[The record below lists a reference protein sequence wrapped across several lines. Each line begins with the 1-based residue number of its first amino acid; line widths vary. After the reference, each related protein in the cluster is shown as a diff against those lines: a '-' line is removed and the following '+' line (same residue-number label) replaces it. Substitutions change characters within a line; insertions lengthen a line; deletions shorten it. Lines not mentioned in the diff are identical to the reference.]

1 MAEPAI
7 TVPGSPAVEAEVP
20 KKQIGPV
27 FRVARGPVKWADERI
42 GVAGLLRPFFRKVFP
57 DHWSFLLGEIALY
70 SFIVL
75 LLSGVFLTIWFKP
88 SMAEV
93 EYEGTY
99 QLLRGLPM
107 SEAYASTLSLS
118 FDIRGG
124 LLLRQMHHWA
134 AALFVAAMLAHSL
147 RIFFT
152 GAFRKPRELNWVIG
166 VGLLALGIFEG
177 FFGYSLPDDL
187 LSGTGLRFLDGAVRA
202 TPVIGTWAEFFVFGG
217 EFPGDLIVARL
228 YMLHILLIPALIL
241 GLVAAHLALVVY
253 HKHTQYPGAGRTED
267 SVVGYPVFPVY
278 AAKAGGFFFIVFG
291 VVTLMGALMQINPVW
306 VFGPYNPAQVTAGS
320 QPDWYMGFAEGAI
333 RIMPGPGWE
342 WHIGSTTWSWNVFL
356 PLALPMALLF
366 GGMAIYPFIEAWVTG
381 DKSEHHLLDRP
392 RNNPT
397 RTGLG
402 VAAMTWF
409 GMLWLGG
416 GNDVI
421 ASQFDVSLNAVT
433 YFLRVAVFVAPV
445 LAFLLAKR
453 ICIGLQ
459 RADHDRLL
467 HGAESGV
474 IERDP
479 SGRYSERHRPIT
491 VGEQFALTQHAEQ
504 DALVP
509 VAGDGDGEYSDR
521 QLRVEQL
528 RRRATR
534 FYFADTL
541 RKPTRAE
548 LEEAAAH
555 HHHRA
560 GHELGDGHGNGHGD
574 GDGDGQAAITGT
586 ESEHLAP

>member
-70 SFIVL
+70 SFIVC
-75 LLSGVFLTIWFKP
+75 LLSGVFLTIWFVP
-88 SMAEV
+88 SMAEI
-93 EYEGTY
+93 EYEGSY
-99 QLLRGLPM
+99 ELLRGLPM
-107 SEAYASTLSLS
+107 SEAYASTLALS

-134 AALFVAAMLAHSL
+134 AMLFVAAMLVHSL

-166 VGLLALGIFEG
+166 VALLAMGIFEG

-187 LSGTGLRFLDGAVRA
+187 LSGTGLRFLDGAIRA
-202 TPVIGTWAEFFVFGG
+202 TPVIGTWAEFFIFAG
-217 EFPGDLIVARL
+217 EFPGELIIPRL
-228 YMLHILLIPALIL
+228 YMVHILLLPALIL

-253 HKHTQYPGAGRTED
+253 HKHTQFPGPGRTED

-291 VVTLMGALMQINPVW
+291 VLTLMGALMQINPVW

-333 RIMPGPGWE
+333 RLMPGPGWE

-356 PLALPMALLF
+356 PLALPMGLLF
-366 GGMAIYPFIEAWVTG
+366 GGMALYPFIEAWVTG

-402 VAAMTWF
+402 VAAMTAYA
-409 GMLWLGG
+409 MLWLGG
-416 GNDVI
+416 GNDLI
-421 ASQFDVSLNAVT
+421 ATQFDVSLNAVT

-445 LAFLLAKR
+445 LAFLLTKR

-467 HGAESGV
+467 HGAETGV

-491 VGEQFALTQHAEQ
+491 AGEQFALTQHAEEQ
-504 DALVP
+504 ALVP

-574 GDGDGQAAITGT
+574 GDGHAAIPGT

>member
-20 KKQIGPV
+20 KKQMGPV

-70 SFIVL
+70 SFIVC

-88 SMAEV
+88 SMAEI

-99 QLLRGLPM
+99 ELLRGLPM
-107 SEAYASTLSLS
+107 SEAYASTLALS

-134 AALFVAAMLAHSL
+134 AMLFVAAMLVHSL

-166 VGLLALGIFEG
+166 VGLLAMGIFEG

-187 LSGTGLRFLDGAVRA
+187 LSGTGLRFLDGAIRA
-202 TPVIGTWAEFFVFGG
+202 TPVIGTWAEFFIFGG
-217 EFPGDLIVARL
+217 EFPGELIIPRL
-228 YMLHILLIPALIL
+228 YMVHILLLPALIL

-291 VVTLMGALMQINPVW
+291 VLTLMGALMQINPVW

-333 RIMPGPGWE
+333 RLMPGPGWE

-356 PLALPMALLF
+356 PLALPMGLLF
-366 GGMAIYPFIEAWVTG
+366 GGMAVYPFIEAWVTG

-402 VAAMTWF
+402 VAAMTAYA
-409 GMLWLGG
+409 MLWLGG
-416 GNDVI
+416 GNDLI
-421 ASQFDVSLNAVT
+421 ATQFDVSLNAVT

-445 LAFLLAKR
+445 LAFLLTKR
-453 ICIGLQ
+453 ICVGLQ
-459 RADHDRLL
+459 RADHDRVL
-467 HGAESGV
+467 HGAETGV

-479 SGRYSERHRPIT
+479 SGRYSERHRPIS
-491 VGEQFALTQHAEQ
+491 VDEQFALTQHAEQ

-509 VAGDGDGEYSDR
+509 VAGDGNGEYSDL

-534 FYFADTL
+534 FYFVDTL

-555 HHHRA
+555 HHQGA

-574 GDGDGQAAITGT
+574 GDGHAAIPGT